1 MTVLLCLSNPI
12 AGYCVSKVEYKGGR
26 LTSAHLQRD
35 HIRVEQYHKD
45 KYGIT
50 HRLNMFITLQH
61 KANKRV

>member
-12 AGYCVSKVEYKGGR
+12 ADYCVSNVTYKGGR

-50 HRLNMFITLQH
+50 HRLNVYHTIAQG
-61 KANKRV
+61 K